1 MPSAQSEFS
10 ENTEVAKSTFSPQ
23 QKRQVVWC
31 FFSLLFLMPYLQ
43 HNFFHTTLF
52 GVFGTSSFAVFT
64 LFSTVLA
71 LCLACC
77 IAFQKQVGQWLAMR
91 SSIVA
96 LSAVA
101 LGGTAAIFV
110 APTLFDADVALIWGL
125 LGAVCYAVGLSG
137 VAVRTFMVLG
147 ELSCQTDLKTVVTTI
162 LIAAL
167 VSLTA
172 FAKLVPTQLYTFIA
186 ICGVG
191 LSGAAQIGFG
201 ALEPPAKARDATKP
215 ALSDAYNRSWQFFYV
230 IFFAI
235 VLLHGLLYVADPT
248 IESRGDAPLSL
259 TITFVLL
266 LALSLILA
274 GASSKPNQYLQIIC
288 LFGNVLFV
296 FLFLGLIAVSFLS
309 VTHGDFSF
317 AAIVVL
323 ALARVFDGLLLVAL
337 AVNSFSGNSGPVRS
351 FSLYLL
357 ILYWLPTAFSYVLL
371 PVLTTN
377 FAFDTSAILGSA
389 SLAIAAVLVL
399 AIVVIFSF
407 FMVKAGPRE
416 SKEDGNT
423 NAENRRTAC
432 AFLARQFG
440 LTQREEEVLYYVS
453 LGYSSKIAGEKLFV
467 APGTVQSHTRR
478 IYTKLGV
485 HSKQQLIS
493 LVDESESK

>member
-201 ALEPPAKARDATKP
+201 ALEPPPRP
-215 ALSDAYNRSWQFFYV
+215 AMQPSPPCPMP
-230 IFFAI
+230 I
-235 VLLHGLLYVADPT
+235 
-248 IESRGDAPLSL
+248 
-259 TITFVLL
+259 
-266 LALSLILA
+266 
-274 GASSKPNQYLQIIC
+274 
-288 LFGNVLFV
+288 
-296 FLFLGLIAVSFLS
+296 
-309 VTHGDFSF
+309 
-317 AAIVVL
+317 
-323 ALARVFDGLLLVAL
+323 
-337 AVNSFSGNSGPVRS
+337 
-351 FSLYLL
+351 
-357 ILYWLPTAFSYVLL
+357 
-371 PVLTTN
+371 
-377 FAFDTSAILGSA
+377 
-389 SLAIAAVLVL
+389 IAAGN
-399 AIVVIFSF
+399 FS
-407 FMVKAGPRE
+407 
-416 SKEDGNT
+416 T
-423 NAENRRTAC
+423 
-432 AFLARQFG
+432 
-440 LTQREEEVLYYVS
+440 
-453 LGYSSKIAGEKLFV
+453 
-467 APGTVQSHTRR
+467 
-478 IYTKLGV
+478 
-485 HSKQQLIS
+485 
-493 LVDESESK
+493 